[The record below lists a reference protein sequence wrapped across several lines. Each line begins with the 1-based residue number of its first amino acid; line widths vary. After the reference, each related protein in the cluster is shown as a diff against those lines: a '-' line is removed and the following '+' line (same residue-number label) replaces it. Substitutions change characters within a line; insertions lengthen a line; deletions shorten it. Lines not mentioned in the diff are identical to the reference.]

1 MLLESLVAL
10 RSLPEATLF
19 QSATVS
25 KVWIDV
31 VDRAE
36 KFLKQVVS
44 GDVAGRGGPTPPLED
59 RYTALALL
67 LELDIQKASLSGLLS
82 NVMLLLNLW
91 TAEVQ
96 NTRGSVKNN
105 RAPLL
110 PVLKR
115 FQEIKAASNCGDAY
129 DTNDDDYE
137 NINPCETFLEY
148 LEYPED
154 DTQNIDLK
162 EYCYSN
168 LTI

>member
-1 MLLESLVAL
+1 MCSELLLESLVAL

-19 QSATVS
+19 HSATVS

-91 TAEVQ
+91 TAESQ

-115 FQEIKAASNCGDAY
+115 FQEIKATSNCDAY
-129 DTNDDDYE
+129 GMGDDDYE

-162 EYCYSN
+162 ERYSN
-168 LTI
+168 